1 MSRIFTQK
9 RKEVTVQSNLY
20 VVAFRVVAEHK
31 KKSTCMGASVPES
44 VGEEKKAGFV
54 RVHYY
59 MWETFLF
66 FPRRTREGPSG
77 SSQSLPGSRG
87 GQGLCRA
94 M

>member
-1 MSRIFTQK
+1 M
-9 RKEVTVQSNLY
+9 
-20 VVAFRVVAEHK
+20 AFRVVAEHK

-77 SSQSLPGSRG
+77 SSQSLPGSRTGG
-87 GQGLCRA
+87 GQGLQQPCESKGGALTRSLLSPFE
-94 M
+94 